1 MPEDRYRGFYPNRTS
16 LGTANVNTVNPGG
29 SSVVLCSEYASVDIQ
44 NLAGNNDNGN
54 SPRFIVV
61 NQQQQQ
67 MQQQQ
72 QQQQQLLQ
80 QQGGKPQLCV
90 VRSNNVGAPVY
101 NLGNYFPRVASEPPT
116 RKSYH
121 TSPRDRDMKV
131 NQHLNYGEKEKGGI
145 DRKLWLDFRTIE

>member
-1 MPEDRYRGFYPNRTS
+1 LLLAGNI
-16 LGTANVNTVNPGG
+16 TANPG

-44 NLAGNNDNGN
+44 NLAGHDNGN
-54 SPRFIVV
+54 NSSPRFIVV

-67 MQQQQ
+67 
-72 QQQQQLLQ
+72 Q

-90 VRSNNVGAPVY
+90 VRSNNPGAPVY

-131 NQHLNYGEKEKGGI
+131 RYKKVAKNKKIN
-145 DRKLWLDFRTIE
+145 